1 MTILNT
7 EIVNYFSTGAII
19 TIFVALVSIAV
30 SIVTMVN
37 SYDFDCHVIG
47 TIIIIFSIG
56 LLLIGFFIVPKEQYT
71 KYEVLLNEEYS
82 AKEFIENYE
91 FIEQHGDIYILRDK
105 Q

>member
-7 EIVNYFSTGAII
+7 EIVNYLSMGSLIAALISIIGIIASTFIVYKCDEDWADIAGFFVFLFSCLLLG
-19 TIFVALVSIAV
+19 
-30 SIVTMVN
+30 
-37 SYDFDCHVIG
+37 
-47 TIIIIFSIG
+47 IG
-56 LLLIGFFIVPKEQYT
+56 LFILPKEQYT

-82 AKEFIENYE
+82 AKELIENYE